1 MIPVRYFR
9 CFGRLDGPSPR
20 WMDRRRTGL
29 ELSSTPD
36 VRKTTM
42 SIDDEKIARA
52 RAILGTH
59 GITDTIE
66 AALRE
71 IIRRDAVDRHIERLT
86 TMDGLELDDPDVMA
100 RAWR

>member
-1 MIPVRYFR
+1 
-9 CFGRLDGPSPR
+9 
-20 WMDRRRTGL
+20 
-29 ELSSTPD
+29 

-52 RAILGTH
+52 RAILGTA
-59 GITDTIE
+59 GITDTID
-66 AALRE
+66 AALKE
-71 IIRRDAVDRHIERLT
+71 IIRRDAVDRHIERLK